1 MLKEQVKLANFLQK
15 RFRSHANGTVS
26 DRPAPGGA
34 DLANLVL
41 MRKFVIRMMKVRENI
56 SLLGMNSFG
65 FDVSARRLV
74 EFASAEDLRQAFA
87 SMPSGEP
94 WYVLGGG
101 NNVLFTADYGG
112 TLLHPLDRSV
122 TLEGGDGERALVR
135 VGAGAEWDDFVGWAV
150 GQGLG
155 GIENLSL
162 IPGCAGAAPV
172 QNIGAYGVEAKD
184 TIESVE
190 CYLPDEDRVVALS
203 NAECRFGYR
212 DSVFKRELRSRAV
225 ILSVL
230 FGLSRRSEF
239 RLRYE
244 DVSRRVDELGG
255 PSLKNIREAVVAIR
269 RAKLPDPKVLG
280 NAGSFFKNPV
290 VSEEQAARLLARWP
304 DMPRYGAGEGFVKLA
319 AGWLIDRCGWKGRR
333 MGPVGVHDR
342 QALVL
347 VHYGGGTGAD
357 VMRLARAV
365 QRDVA
370 ERFGVRIDMEV
381 NLL

>member
-1 MLKEQVKLANFLQK
+1 
-15 RFRSHANGTVS
+15 
-26 DRPAPGGA
+26 
-34 DLANLVL
+34 
-41 MRKFVIRMMKVRENI
+41 MKVRENI

-304 DMPRYGAGEGFVKLA
+304 DMPRYGARDSSSWPP
-319 AGWLIDRCGWKGRR
+319 AG
-333 MGPVGVHDR
+333 
-342 QALVL
+342 
-347 VHYGGGTGAD
+347 
-357 VMRLARAV
+357 
-365 QRDVA
+365 
-370 ERFGVRIDMEV
+370 
-381 NLL
+381 

>member
-1 MLKEQVKLANFLQK
+1 M
-15 RFRSHANGTVS
+15 
-26 DRPAPGGA
+26 
-34 DLANLVL
+34 
-41 MRKFVIRMMKVRENI
+41 
-56 SLLGMNSFG
+56 
-65 FDVSARRLV
+65 
-74 EFASAEDLRQAFA
+74 
-87 SMPSGEP
+87 
-94 WYVLGGG
+94 
-101 NNVLFTADYGG
+101 
-112 TLLHPLDRSV
+112 

>member
-1 MLKEQVKLANFLQK
+1 
-15 RFRSHANGTVS
+15 
-26 DRPAPGGA
+26 
-34 DLANLVL
+34 
-41 MRKFVIRMMKVRENI
+41 MKVRENI

-225 ILSVL
+225 ILAVL
-230 FGLSRRSEF
+230 FGLSRRPEF
-239 RLRYE
+239 RLRYG

-290 VSEEQAARLLARWP
+290 VSEEQAAKLLARWP

>member
-1 MLKEQVKLANFLQK
+1 ME
-15 RFRSHANGTVS
+15 
-26 DRPAPGGA
+26 
-34 DLANLVL
+34 
-41 MRKFVIRMMKVRENI
+41 VRENI

-74 EFASAEDLRQAFA
+74 GFASAEDLRQAFA

-155 GIENLSL
+155 GVENLSL

-190 CYLPDEDRVVALS
+190 CYFPDEDRVVALS
-203 NAECRFGYR
+203 SAECRFGYR

-230 FGLSRRSEF
+230 FGLSRRPEF
-239 RLRYE
+239 RLRYG

-269 RAKLPDPKVLG
+269 RAKLPDPKILG

-290 VSEEQAARLLARWP
+290 VSEEQAAKLLARWP
-304 DMPRYGAGEGFVKLA
+304 DMPRYEAGEGFVKLA

-333 MGPVGVHDR
+333 MGPVGVHNR

-347 VHYGGGTGAD
+347 VHYGGGAGAD

-370 ERFGVRIDMEV
+370 ERFGVRIEMEV

>member
-1 MLKEQVKLANFLQK
+1 
-15 RFRSHANGTVS
+15 
-26 DRPAPGGA
+26 
-34 DLANLVL
+34 
-41 MRKFVIRMMKVRENI
+41 MR
-56 SLLGMNSFG
+56 
-65 FDVSARRLV
+65 AAT
-74 EFASAEDLRQAFA
+74 ASERW
-87 SMPSGEP
+87 SVWEP
-94 WYVLGGG
+94 E
-101 NNVLFTADYGG
+101 
-112 TLLHPLDRSV
+112 P
-122 TLEGGDGERALVR
+122 
-135 VGAGAEWDDFVGWAV
+135 EWDDFVGWAV

-230 FGLSRRSEF
+230 FGLSRRPEF

-269 RAKLPDPKVLG
+269 RAKLPTRRCWAMP
-280 NAGSFFKNPV
+280 
-290 VSEEQAARLLARWP
+290 AAFSRIPSYRRSRPRSCWPLA

-370 ERFGVRIDMEV
+370 EQFGVRIDMEV

>member
-1 MLKEQVKLANFLQK
+1 ME
-15 RFRSHANGTVS
+15 
-26 DRPAPGGA
+26 
-34 DLANLVL
+34 
-41 MRKFVIRMMKVRENI
+41 VRENI

-74 EFASAEDLRQAFA
+74 GFASAEDLRQAFV

-162 IPGCAGAAPV
+162 IPGCVGAAPV

-203 NAECRFGYR
+203 NAE
-212 DSVFKRELRSRAV
+212 
-225 ILSVL
+225 
-230 FGLSRRSEF
+230 
-239 RLRYE
+239 
-244 DVSRRVDELGG
+244 
-255 PSLKNIREAVVAIR
+255 
-269 RAKLPDPKVLG
+269 
-280 NAGSFFKNPV
+280 
-290 VSEEQAARLLARWP
+290 
-304 DMPRYGAGEGFVKLA
+304 
-319 AGWLIDRCGWKGRR
+319 
-333 MGPVGVHDR
+333 
-342 QALVL
+342 
-347 VHYGGGTGAD
+347 
-357 VMRLARAV
+357 
-365 QRDVA
+365 
-370 ERFGVRIDMEV
+370 
-381 NLL
+381 

>member
-1 MLKEQVKLANFLQK
+1 
-15 RFRSHANGTVS
+15 
-26 DRPAPGGA
+26 
-34 DLANLVL
+34 
-41 MRKFVIRMMKVRENI
+41 MKVRENI

-225 ILSVL
+225 ILSCSVCRAVPSSACATKT
-230 FGLSRRSEF
+230 SR
-239 RLRYE
+239 
-244 DVSRRVDELGG
+244 
-255 PSLKNIREAVVAIR
+255 
-269 RAKLPDPKVLG
+269 
-280 NAGSFFKNPV
+280 AGST
-290 VSEEQAARLLARWP
+290 SS
-304 DMPRYGAGEGFVKLA
+304 G
-319 AGWLIDRCGWKGRR
+319 DRR
-333 MGPVGVHDR
+333 
-342 QALVL
+342 
-347 VHYGGGTGAD
+347 
-357 VMRLARAV
+357 
-365 QRDVA
+365 
-370 ERFGVRIDMEV
+370 
-381 NLL
+381 

>member
-1 MLKEQVKLANFLQK
+1 M
-15 RFRSHANGTVS
+15 
-26 DRPAPGGA
+26 
-34 DLANLVL
+34 
-41 MRKFVIRMMKVRENI
+41 
-56 SLLGMNSFG
+56 
-65 FDVSARRLV
+65 
-74 EFASAEDLRQAFA
+74 
-87 SMPSGEP
+87 
-94 WYVLGGG
+94 LGGG

-230 FGLSRRSEF
+230 
-239 RLRYE
+239 
-244 DVSRRVDELGG
+244 
-255 PSLKNIREAVVAIR
+255 
-269 RAKLPDPKVLG
+269 G

-290 VSEEQAARLLARWP
+290 VSEEQAAKLLARWP